1 MNREINAGDN
11 FSRSGKSR
19 SPESEE
25 NKKTGNDERE
35 ESKLF
40 AARNRENLKS
50 RPKRPRTTRL
60 RPGETRPYDAANNRR
75 PSTDDRSDRPFH
87 DRTNVSFG
95 DRDQGGSRDD
105 RSWNPRGNSG
115 GDRRGGASGE
125 RGGNYNRDRR
135 EGSNDS
141 RRPYGNSDRPRTGQ
155 GRPQGDRPQRD
166 QGRDSSY
173 GNRNSDRN
181 SSYGN
186 RAPRDGNSH
195 SNYGNRAPRD
205 GNSQSGYGNRT
216 PRDGNSHSSYGNRAP
231 RDGNSQSGYGNR
243 TPRDG
248 NRNSSYGNRSS
259 SDGSRRESGGYNRD
273 FKDKPRYKTEGT
285 RTPYKKLKPKKNV
298 EEAPIKREFNAAGE
312 MRLNRYLAHAGI
324 CSRRQADDY
333 IKAGLVTV
341 NGAVIT
347 EMGVKIKQTDDI
359 RYNGERLASEK
370 KIYILLNKPKGYV
383 TSNDDELGRKTIL
396 ELVQEAGPE
405 RVYPVGRLDRNT
417 TGVILLTNDGDMAAK
432 LTHPKYNKKKIY
444 HVVLDKN
451 LKSADL
457 KAITEGIT
465 LEDGII
471 QPDAV
476 SIVGPDKK
484 NEVGIEIHSGKNRI
498 VRRIFEQLGYEIVR
512 LDRVYF
518 AGLTKKNLARGK
530 WRFLNE
536 KEINMLQI
544 NQYE

>member
-1 MNREINAGDN
+1 
-11 FSRSGKSR
+11 
-19 SPESEE
+19 
-25 NKKTGNDERE
+25 
-35 ESKLF
+35 
-40 AARNRENLKS
+40 
-50 RPKRPRTTRL
+50 
-60 RPGETRPYDAANNRR
+60 
-75 PSTDDRSDRPFH
+75 
-87 DRTNVSFG
+87 
-95 DRDQGGSRDD
+95 
-105 RSWNPRGNSG
+105 
-115 GDRRGGASGE
+115 
-125 RGGNYNRDRR
+125 
-135 EGSNDS
+135 
-141 RRPYGNSDRPRTGQ
+141 
-155 GRPQGDRPQRD
+155 
-166 QGRDSSY
+166 
-173 GNRNSDRN
+173 
-181 SSYGN
+181 
-186 RAPRDGNSH
+186 
-195 SNYGNRAPRD
+195 
-205 GNSQSGYGNRT
+205 
-216 PRDGNSHSSYGNRAP
+216 
-231 RDGNSQSGYGNR
+231 
-243 TPRDG
+243 
-248 NRNSSYGNRSS
+248 
-259 SDGSRRESGGYNRD
+259 
-273 FKDKPRYKTEGT
+273 
-285 RTPYKKLKPKKNV
+285 
-298 EEAPIKREFNAAGE
+298 

-451 LKSADL
+451 LKTADL
-457 KAITEGIT
+457 KTITEGIT
-465 LEDGII
+465 LEDGVI
-471 QPDAV
+471 QPDAI